1 MKEKLT
7 EGCIM
12 LVFIAFVVL
21 GSTMAVEMFQQ
32 GAWVKGIIC
41 VLGALFFGFPLLGPF
56 LPSAAPDTKPLP
68 FVPQVNLPTD
78 KDSLRELAKMLAGE
92 EADVMQTV
100 EEILESPEAF
110 YSAQTMR
117 DGEYKGEYCEIWEFY
132 HDKPDLLCSEGLR
145 FVLEEAKVIAMFDW
159 KEGLEEF
166 VWQMTDLRR
175 VQAHNLPVPQEHFD
189 ELADIPHWCNA
200 LNELWQ
206 PLGYITLCSSTQKA
220 TNILWLLCST
230 PHLLQLM
237 TFRAQHKVD

>member
-1 MKEKLT
+1 MKEKLMNVC
-7 EGCIM
+7 GK
-12 LVFIAFVVL
+12 LLFAAFVVFFFW
-21 GSTMAVEMFQQ
+21 GAVEMFRQ
-32 GAWVKGIIC
+32 GAWISCTIC
-41 VLGALFFGFPLLGPF
+41 VMGVLLFGGPLVVSRISSPAV
-56 LPSAAPDTKPLP
+56 SESVPL
-68 FVPQVNLPTD
+68 VSQIDLPTD
-78 KDSLRELAKMLAGE
+78 KDSLRELAKLVAGE

-100 EEILESPEAF
+100 EQLLESPEAF

-132 HDKPDLLCSEGLR
+132 HDKPDLLYSEGLR

-166 VWQMTDLRR
+166 GGQMTDLRR

-206 PLGYITLCSSTQKA
+206 PLGYNVMFIDTKGDEYLVAVVQYTPSPPIDDISCTTQ
-220 TNILWLLCST
+220 I
-230 PHLLQLM
+230 
-237 TFRAQHKVD
+237 

>member
-100 EEILESPEAF
+100 EELLESPEAF
-110 YSAQTMR
+110 YSAQITR
-117 DGEYKGEYCEIWEFY
+117 DGWYNDAYVETWDLY
-132 HDKPDLLCSEGLR
+132 HDQPDVLCSEGLR
-145 FVLEEAKVIAMFDW
+145 LVLEETKVIAMFDW
-159 KEGLEEF
+159 KEMLEEF
-166 VWQMTDLRR
+166 VDQMTELRR
-175 VQAHNLPVPQEHFD
+175 VQTHGLPVPKEQLD
-189 ELADIPHWCNA
+189 EAADIPHWCHA

-206 PLGYITLCSSTQKA
+206 PLGYQA
-220 TNILWLLCST
+220 ILLDTKGDEYLVAVMHYTSLPPYPDDMFW
-230 PHLLQLM
+230 
-237 TFRAQHKVD
+237 K

>member
-1 MKEKLT
+1 MKEKLMNVC
-7 EGCIM
+7 GK
-12 LVFIAFVVL
+12 LLFAAFVVFFFW
-21 GSTMAVEMFQQ
+21 GAVEMFHQ
-32 GAWVKGIIC
+32 GAWISCTIC
-41 VLGALFFGFPLLGPF
+41 VMGVLLFGGPLVVSRISSPAV
-56 LPSAAPDTKPLP
+56 SESVPL
-68 FVPQVNLPTD
+68 VSQIDLPTD
-78 KDSLRELAKMLAGE
+78 KDSLRELAKLVAGE

-100 EEILESPEAF
+100 EQLLESPEAF

-132 HDKPDLLCSEGLR
+132 HDKPDLLYSEGLR

-206 PLGYITLCSSTQKA
+206 PLGYNVMFIDTKGDEYLVAVVQYTPSLPIDDISCTTQ
-220 TNILWLLCST
+220 S
-230 PHLLQLM
+230 
-237 TFRAQHKVD
+237 

>member
-1 MKEKLT
+1 MKEKLMNVC
-7 EGCIM
+7 GKLLFAAFI
-12 LVFIAFVVL
+12 VFFFW
-21 GSTMAVEMFQQ
+21 GAVEMFRQ
-32 GAWVKGIIC
+32 GAWISCTIC
-41 VLGALFFGFPLLGPF
+41 VMGVLLFGGPLVFSRISSPAV
-56 LPSAAPDTKPLP
+56 SESVPL
-68 FVPQVNLPTD
+68 VSQIDLPTD
-78 KDSLRELAKMLAGE
+78 KDSLRELAKLVAGE

-100 EEILESPEAF
+100 EQLLESPEAF

-132 HDKPDLLCSEGLR
+132 HDKPDLLYSEGLR

-166 VWQMTDLRR
+166 VGQMTDLRR

-206 PLGYITLCSSTQKA
+206 PLGYNVMFIDTKGDEYLVAVVQYTPSPPIDDISCTTQ
-220 TNILWLLCST
+220 S
-230 PHLLQLM
+230 
-237 TFRAQHKVD
+237 

>member
-1 MKEKLT
+1 MKEKLMNVC
-7 EGCIM
+7 GK
-12 LVFIAFVVL
+12 LLFAAFVVFFFW
-21 GSTMAVEMFQQ
+21 GAVEMFRQ
-32 GAWVKGIIC
+32 GAWISCTIC
-41 VLGALFFGFPLLGPF
+41 VMGVLLFGGPLVFSRISSPAV
-56 LPSAAPDTKPLP
+56 SESVPL
-68 FVPQVNLPTD
+68 VSQIDLPTD
-78 KDSLRELAKMLAGE
+78 KDSLRELAKLVAGE

-100 EEILESPEAF
+100 EQLLESPEAF

-132 HDKPDLLCSEGLR
+132 HDKPDLLYSEGLR

-206 PLGYITLCSSTQKA
+206 PLGYNVMFIDTKGDEYLVAVVQYTPSLPIDDISCTTQ
-220 TNILWLLCST
+220 S
-230 PHLLQLM
+230 
-237 TFRAQHKVD
+237 

>member
-1 MKEKLT
+1 MKEKLMNVC
-7 EGCIM
+7 GK
-12 LVFIAFVVL
+12 LLFAAFVVFFFW
-21 GSTMAVEMFQQ
+21 GAVEMFRQ
-32 GAWVKGIIC
+32 GAWISCTIC
-41 VLGALFFGFPLLGPF
+41 VMGVLLFGGPLVVSRISSPAV
-56 LPSAAPDTKPLP
+56 SESVPL
-68 FVPQVNLPTD
+68 VSQIDLPTD
-78 KDSLRELAKMLAGE
+78 KDSLRELAKLVAGE

-100 EEILESPEAF
+100 EQLLESPEAF

-132 HDKPDLLCSEGLR
+132 HDKPDLLYSEGLR

-159 KEGLEEF
+159 KEGQEEF

-206 PLGYITLCSSTQKA
+206 PLGYNVMFIDTKGDEYLVAVVQYTPSPPIDDISYTTQ
-220 TNILWLLCST
+220 S
-230 PHLLQLM
+230 
-237 TFRAQHKVD
+237 

>member
-1 MKEKLT
+1 MKEKLMNVC
-7 EGCIM
+7 GK
-12 LVFIAFVVL
+12 LLFAAFVVFFFW
-21 GSTMAVEMFQQ
+21 GAVEMFRQ
-32 GAWVKGIIC
+32 GAWIIC
-41 VLGALFFGFPLLGPF
+41 TICVMGVLLFGGPLVVSRISSPAV
-56 LPSAAPDTKPLP
+56 SESVPL
-68 FVPQVNLPTD
+68 VSQIDLPTD
-78 KDSLRELAKMLAGE
+78 KDSLRELAKLVAGE

-100 EEILESPEAF
+100 EQLLESSEAF

-132 HDKPDLLCSEGLR
+132 HDKPDLLYSEGLR

-189 ELADIPHWCNA
+189 EQADIPHWCNA

-206 PLGYITLCSSTQKA
+206 PLGYNVMFIDTKGDEYLVAVVQY
-220 TNILWLLCST
+220 T
-230 PHLLQLM
+230 PSPPIDDISCTIQS
-237 TFRAQHKVD
+237 

>member
-21 GSTMAVEMFQQ
+21 GSIMAVEMFQQ

-41 VLGALFFGFPLLGPF
+41 VLGALFFGLPLLGLF
-56 LPSAAPDTKPLP
+56 LPPAKPNTITLP
-68 FVPQVNLPTD
+68 FVPRVDLPTD

-100 EEILESPEAF
+100 EELLESPEAF
-110 YSAQTMR
+110 YSAQITR
-117 DGEYKGEYCEIWEFY
+117 DGWYNDAYVETWDLY
-132 HDKPDLLCSEGLR
+132 HDQPDVLCSEGLL
-145 FVLEEAKVIAMFDW
+145 FVLVEAEVIAMFDW

-166 VWQMTDLRR
+166 VLQTTDLRR
-175 VQAHNLPVPQEHFD
+175 AQANNLPVPQEHFD
-189 ELADIPHWCNA
+189 EQADIPHWCNA

-206 PLGYITLCSSTQKA
+206 PLGYNAILIDRESDEYVVAVVPYTPSPQIDDIPCTTQ
-220 TNILWLLCST
+220 S
-230 PHLLQLM
+230 
-237 TFRAQHKVD
+237 

>member
-78 KDSLRELAKMLAGE
+78 KDSLRELAKLVAGE

-100 EEILESPEAF
+100 EELLESPEAF
-110 YSAQTMR
+110 YSAQITR
-117 DGEYKGEYCEIWEFY
+117 DGWYNDAYVETWDLY
-132 HDKPDLLCSEGLR
+132 HDQPDVLCSEGLL
-145 FVLEEAKVIAMFDW
+145 FVLVEAEVIAMFDW

-166 VWQMTDLRR
+166 VLQTTDLRR
-175 VQAHNLPVPQEHFD
+175 AQANNLPVPQEHFD
-189 ELADIPHWCNA
+189 EQAAIPHWCNA

-206 PLGYITLCSSTQKA
+206 PLGYNAILIDRESDEYVVAVVPYTPSPQIDDISCTTQ
-220 TNILWLLCST
+220 S
-230 PHLLQLM
+230 
-237 TFRAQHKVD
+237 

>member
-41 VLGALFFGFPLLGPF
+41 VLGALFFGFPLLGLF
-56 LPSAAPDTKPLP
+56 LPSAKPDTITLP
-68 FVPQVNLPTD
+68 FVPRVDLPTD

-100 EEILESPEAF
+100 EELLESPEAF
-110 YSAQTMR
+110 YSAQITR
-117 DGEYKGEYCEIWEFY
+117 DGWYNDAYVETWDLY
-132 HDKPDLLCSEGLR
+132 HDQPDVLCSEGLL
-145 FVLEEAKVIAMFDW
+145 FVLVEAEVIAMFDW

-166 VWQMTDLRR
+166 VLQTTDLRR
-175 VQAHNLPVPQEHFD
+175 AQANNLPVPQEHFD
-189 ELADIPHWCNA
+189 EQADIPHWCNA

-206 PLGYITLCSSTQKA
+206 PLGYNATFIDRESDEYVVAVVPYTPSPQIDDIPCTTQ
-220 TNILWLLCST
+220 S
-230 PHLLQLM
+230 
-237 TFRAQHKVD
+237 

>member
-1 MKEKLT
+1 MKEKLMNVC
-7 EGCIM
+7 GK
-12 LVFIAFVVL
+12 LLFAAFVVFFFW
-21 GSTMAVEMFQQ
+21 GAVEMFRQ
-32 GAWVKGIIC
+32 GAWISCTIC
-41 VLGALFFGFPLLGPF
+41 VMGVLLFGGPLVVSRISSPAV
-56 LPSAAPDTKPLP
+56 SESVPL
-68 FVPQVNLPTD
+68 VSQIDLPTD
-78 KDSLRELAKMLAGE
+78 KDSLRELAKLVAGE

-100 EEILESPEAF
+100 EQLLESPEAF

-132 HDKPDLLCSEGLR
+132 HDKPDLLYSEGLR

-206 PLGYITLCSSTQKA
+206 PLGYNVMFIDTKGDEYLVPVVQYTPSPPIDDISCTTQ
-220 TNILWLLCST
+220 I
-230 PHLLQLM
+230 
-237 TFRAQHKVD
+237 

>member
-1 MKEKLT
+1 MREKLT

-21 GSTMAVEMFQQ
+21 GSIMAVEMFQQ

-41 VLGALFFGFPLLGPF
+41 VLGALFFGLPLLGLF
-56 LPSAAPDTKPLP
+56 LPPAKPNTITLP
-68 FVPQVNLPTD
+68 FVPRVDLPTD

-100 EEILESPEAF
+100 EELLESPEAF
-110 YSAQTMR
+110 YSAQITR
-117 DGEYKGEYCEIWEFY
+117 DGWYNDAYVETWDLY
-132 HDKPDLLCSEGLR
+132 HDQPDVLCSEGLL
-145 FVLEEAKVIAMFDW
+145 FVLAEAEVIAMFDW

-175 VQAHNLPVPQEHFD
+175 AQANNLPVPQEQFD
-189 ELADIPHWCNA
+189 EQADIPHWCNA

-206 PLGYITLCSSTQKA
+206 PLGYNAILIDRESDEYVVAVVPYTPSPQIDDIPCTTQ
-220 TNILWLLCST
+220 S
-230 PHLLQLM
+230 
-237 TFRAQHKVD
+237 

>member
-1 MKEKLT
+1 MKEKLMNVC
-7 EGCIM
+7 GK
-12 LVFIAFVVL
+12 LLFAAFVVFFFW
-21 GSTMAVEMFQQ
+21 GAVEMFRQ
-32 GAWVKGIIC
+32 GAWISCTIC
-41 VLGALFFGFPLLGPF
+41 VMGVLLFGGPLVVSRFSRPAV
-56 LPSAAPDTKPLP
+56 SESVPL
-68 FVPQVNLPTD
+68 VSRVDLPTD
-78 KDSLRELAKMLAGE
+78 KDSLHELAKLVAGE

-100 EEILESPEAF
+100 EQLLESSEAF

-132 HDKPDLLCSEGLR
+132 HDKPDLLYSEGLR

-189 ELADIPHWCNA
+189 EQADIPHWCNA

-206 PLGYITLCSSTQKA
+206 PLGYNVMFIDTKGDEYLVAVVQY
-220 TNILWLLCST
+220 T
-230 PHLLQLM
+230 PSPPIDDISCTIQS
-237 TFRAQHKVD
+237 

>member
-1 MKEKLT
+1 MKEKLMNVC
-7 EGCIM
+7 GK
-12 LVFIAFVVL
+12 LLFAAFVVFFFW
-21 GSTMAVEMFQQ
+21 GAVEMFRQ
-32 GAWVKGIIC
+32 GAWISCIIC
-41 VLGALFFGFPLLGPF
+41 VMGVLLFGGPLVVSRISGPAV
-56 LPSAAPDTKPLP
+56 SESVPL
-68 FVPQVNLPTD
+68 VSQIDLPTD
-78 KDSLRELAKMLAGE
+78 KDSLRELAKLVAGE

-100 EEILESPEAF
+100 EQLLESPEAF

-132 HDKPDLLCSEGLR
+132 HDKPDLLYSEGLR

-166 VWQMTDLRR
+166 VGQMTDLRR

-206 PLGYITLCSSTQKA
+206 PLGYNVMFIDTKGDEYLVAVVQYTPSPPIDDISYTTQ
-220 TNILWLLCST
+220 S
-230 PHLLQLM
+230 
-237 TFRAQHKVD
+237 

>member
-1 MKEKLT
+1 MKKKLT

-12 LVFIAFVVL
+12 LVFIAFVVFFFW
-21 GSTMAVEMFQQ
+21 GAVEMFRQ
-32 GAWVKGIIC
+32 GAWISCTIC
-41 VLGALFFGFPLLGPF
+41 VMGVLLFGGPLVVSRISGPAV
-56 LPSAAPDTKPLP
+56 SESVPL
-68 FVPQVNLPTD
+68 VSQIDLPTD
-78 KDSLRELAKMLAGE
+78 KDSLRELAKLVAGE

-100 EEILESPEAF
+100 EQLLESPEAF

-132 HDKPDLLCSEGLR
+132 HDKPDLLYSEGLR
-145 FVLEEAKVIAMFDW
+145 FVLEEAKIIAMFDW

-166 VWQMTDLRR
+166 VGQMTDLRR

-206 PLGYITLCSSTQKA
+206 PLGYNVMFIDTKGDEYLVAVVPYTPSPQIDDIPCTTQ
-220 TNILWLLCST
+220 S
-230 PHLLQLM
+230 
-237 TFRAQHKVD
+237 

>member
-1 MKEKLT
+1 MKEKLMNVC
-7 EGCIM
+7 GK
-12 LVFIAFVVL
+12 LLFAAFVVFFFW
-21 GSTMAVEMFQQ
+21 SAVEMFRQ
-32 GAWVKGIIC
+32 GAWISCTIC
-41 VLGALFFGFPLLGPF
+41 VMGVLLFGGPLVVSRISSPAV
-56 LPSAAPDTKPLP
+56 SESVPL
-68 FVPQVNLPTD
+68 VSQIDLPTD
-78 KDSLRELAKMLAGE
+78 KDSLRELAKLVAGE

-100 EEILESPEAF
+100 EQLLESPEAF

-132 HDKPDLLCSEGLR
+132 HDKPDLLYSEGLR

-206 PLGYITLCSSTQKA
+206 PLGYNVMFIDTKGDEYLVAVVQYTPSPPIDDILCTTQ
-220 TNILWLLCST
+220 S
-230 PHLLQLM
+230 
-237 TFRAQHKVD
+237 

>member
-1 MKEKLT
+1 MKEKLMNVC
-7 EGCIM
+7 GK
-12 LVFIAFVVL
+12 LLFAAFVVFFFW
-21 GSTMAVEMFQQ
+21 GAVEMFRQ
-32 GAWVKGIIC
+32 GAWISCTIC
-41 VLGALFFGFPLLGPF
+41 VMGVLLFGGPLVVSRISSPAV
-56 LPSAAPDTKPLP
+56 SESVPL
-68 FVPQVNLPTD
+68 VSQIDLPTD
-78 KDSLRELAKMLAGE
+78 KDSLRELAKLVAGE

-100 EEILESPEAF
+100 EQLLESSEAF

-132 HDKPDLLCSEGLR
+132 HDKPDLLYSEGLR

-189 ELADIPHWCNA
+189 EQADIPHWCNA

-206 PLGYITLCSSTQKA
+206 PLGYNAILIDRESDEYVVAVVPYTPSPPIDDIPCTTQ
-220 TNILWLLCST
+220 S
-230 PHLLQLM
+230 
-237 TFRAQHKVD
+237 

>member
-1 MKEKLT
+1 MKEKLMNVC
-7 EGCIM
+7 GK
-12 LVFIAFVVL
+12 LLFAAFVVFFFW
-21 GSTMAVEMFQQ
+21 GAVEMFRQV
-32 GAWVKGIIC
+32 AWISCTIC
-41 VLGALFFGFPLLGPF
+41 VMGVLLFGGPLVVSRISSPAV
-56 LPSAAPDTKPLP
+56 SESVPL
-68 FVPQVNLPTD
+68 VSQIDLPTD
-78 KDSLRELAKMLAGE
+78 KDSLRELAKLVAGE

-100 EEILESPEAF
+100 EQLLESPEAF

-132 HDKPDLLCSEGLR
+132 HDKPDLLYSEGLR

-206 PLGYITLCSSTQKA
+206 PLGYNVMFIDTKGDEYLVAVVQYTPSPPIDDISCTTQ
-220 TNILWLLCST
+220 I
-230 PHLLQLM
+230 
-237 TFRAQHKVD
+237 

>member
-21 GSTMAVEMFQQ
+21 GSIMAVSMFQQ
-32 GAWVKGIIC
+32 DAWVKGIIC
-41 VLGALFFGFPLLGPF
+41 VLGVLFFGFPLLGPF
-56 LPSAAPDTKPLP
+56 LPSAEPDTITLP
-68 FVPQVNLPTD
+68 FVPRVDLPTD
-78 KDSLRELAKMLAGE
+78 KDSLRELARMLAGE

-100 EEILESPEAF
+100 EELLESPEAF
-110 YSAQTMR
+110 YSAQITR
-117 DGEYKGEYCEIWEFY
+117 DGWYNDAYVETWDLY
-132 HDKPDLLCSEGLR
+132 HDQLDVLCSEGLL

-159 KEGLEEF
+159 KEALEEF
-166 VWQMTDLRR
+166 VGQMTDLRR

-206 PLGYITLCSSTQKA
+206 PLGYNVMFIDTKGDEYLVAVVQYTPSPPIDDISCTTQ
-220 TNILWLLCST
+220 S
-230 PHLLQLM
+230 
-237 TFRAQHKVD
+237 

>member
-1 MKEKLT
+1 MKEKLMNVC
-7 EGCIM
+7 GK
-12 LVFIAFVVL
+12 LLFAAFVVFFFW
-21 GSTMAVEMFQQ
+21 GAVEMFRQ
-32 GAWVKGIIC
+32 GAWISCTIC
-41 VLGALFFGFPLLGPF
+41 VMGVLLFGGPLVVSRISSPAV
-56 LPSAAPDTKPLP
+56 SESVPL
-68 FVPQVNLPTD
+68 VSQIDLPTD
-78 KDSLRELAKMLAGE
+78 KDSLRELAKLVAGE

-100 EEILESPEAF
+100 EQLLESSEAF

-132 HDKPDLLCSEGLR
+132 HDKPDLLYSEGLR

-189 ELADIPHWCNA
+189 EQADIPHWCNA

-206 PLGYITLCSSTQKA
+206 PLGYNVMFIDTKGDEYLVAVVQY
-220 TNILWLLCST
+220 T
-230 PHLLQLM
+230 PSPPIDDISCTIQS
-237 TFRAQHKVD
+237 

>member
-1 MKEKLT
+1 MKEKLMNVC
-7 EGCIM
+7 GK
-12 LVFIAFVVL
+12 LLFAAFVVFFFW
-21 GSTMAVEMFQQ
+21 GAVEMFRQ
-32 GAWVKGIIC
+32 GAWISCTIC
-41 VLGALFFGFPLLGPF
+41 VMGVLLFGGPLVVSRISSPAV
-56 LPSAAPDTKPLP
+56 SESVPL
-68 FVPQVNLPTD
+68 VSQIDLPTD
-78 KDSLRELAKMLAGE
+78 KDSLRELAKLVAGE

-100 EEILESPEAF
+100 EQLLESPEAF

-132 HDKPDLLCSEGLR
+132 HDKPDLLYSEGLR

-189 ELADIPHWCNA
+189 EPADIPHWCNA

-206 PLGYITLCSSTQKA
+206 PLGYNVMFIDTKGDEYLVAVVQYTPSPPIDDISCTTQ
-220 TNILWLLCST
+220 I
-230 PHLLQLM
+230 
-237 TFRAQHKVD
+237 